1 MFNLYSFL
9 YYTLSLSVLAVFL
22 LLLKRIFRDKLSP
35 RWQYG
40 IWSLL
45 ALRAVL
51 PLTGNGK
58 ELTSFIQWFVETLK
72 QLVEPGLAS
81 AYTRLDRVTTALFP
95 IPVVQRAPVSP
106 TDWIFAGYVVGV
118 IIFALYYLFSY
129 IRLRK
134 LLKNGVQ
141 TTDTV
146 GNMIDSICKEYSLY
160 SCDVL
165 EINGISS
172 AFICGVFKPVLIIPA
187 GSVPERQVLL
197 HELLH
202 LRYYDAVQNLFWCL
216 VKIINW
222 CNPLLLW
229 VCRRIGNDLESL
241 CDQRVLERLEGEERR
256 DYGRTLLAMANQ
268 RYARTPGTTSLSN
281 GGPFIA
287 QRIEAIAR
295 FKRYPRGMALVSVCM
310 GIILAFAFFYGNQ
323 STSALYR
330 RPYDRPVR
338 AAMSV
343 ASARIYRC
351 TTPAGAFDTY
361 AKGLFAQDR
370 MILAAASPLEDQQ
383 EIIYGQQAPWISCEG
398 LIHEEKYGYNI
409 YNRYL
414 QTYSANSQMNYRV
427 YNLRRVDEHHEGL
440 LVLQTGPFAAG
451 DNTPSRYFFIVHPL
465 RLLQQQGRWVVEPSG
480 EPYFVE
486 TKSLHDPLQ
495 DLPPLASYQ
504 AKGEYG
510 HAEIVFQTALTV
522 NNERH
527 ANSWIQDIIYFDRTL
542 KPNAEFESYL
552 SNHLGTYH
560 YTGSLEN
567 IELLGIATRKVYG
580 KTAAM
585 PESLLEEFAQRE
597 TEWTN
602 VSGSSSGGDYDG
614 ISFDMKK
621 AAEFKD
627 WDRQILM
634 GSGGGGTVED
644 GLTDPDK
651 LPGVPAGIAIR
662 LYLNDEPTEDLMAV
676 EVVK

>member
-9 YYTLSLSVLAVFL
+9 YYTLSMSVLAGFL

-51 PLTGNGK
+51 PLTGNGR
-58 ELTSFIQWFVETLK
+58 ELTAFIQWFVETLK
-72 QLVEPGLAS
+72 QLVEPGQAS
-81 AYTRLDRVTTALFP
+81 AYTRLDRVTTVLFP
-95 IPVVQRAPVSP
+95 IPVIHKAPESL
-106 TDWIFAGYVVGV
+106 TDWIFVGYMVGV
-118 IIFALYYLFSY
+118 IVFALYYLFSY
-129 IRLRK
+129 VRLRK
-134 LLKNGVQ
+134 LLKNGAE
-141 TTDTV
+141 TTDNV
-146 GNMIDSICKEYSLY
+146 RNMIEGICKEYSLY
-160 SCDVL
+160 SCDVR

-172 AFICGVFKPVLIIPA
+172 AFVCGVFKPVLIIPA
-187 GSVPERQVLL
+187 GTVPERQILL

-229 VCRRIGNDLESL
+229 ACSRIGNDLESL
-241 CDQRVLERLEGEERR
+241 CDQRVLERLEGEARR

-268 RYARTPGTTSLSN
+268 RYARAPGTTSLSN

-323 STSALYR
+323 SPSALYR

-338 AAMSV
+338 AAMSI
-343 ASARIYRC
+343 ASARIFRC

-370 MILAAASPLEDQQ
+370 MMLAAASPLEDQQ
-383 EIIYGQQAPWISCEG
+383 EIIYGQKAPWISCEG

-414 QTYSANSQMNYRV
+414 QTFSANSQMNYRV
-427 YNLRRVDEHHEGL
+427 YNLRKAGDHHEGL
-440 LVLQTGPFAAG
+440 LVLQTGPFAAD

-465 RLLQQQGRWVVEPSG
+465 RLLQQQGRWVVEASA

-486 TKSLHDPLQ
+486 TESLHDPLQ

-504 AKGEYG
+504 AQGEYG
-510 HAEIVFQTALTV
+510 YAEIIFQTALTV
-522 NNERH
+522 NNDLH
-527 ANSWIQDIIYFDRTL
+527 ANSWIQDTVYFDRTL
-542 KPNAEFESYL
+542 KPDAEFDSYL
-552 SNHLGTYH
+552 SSHLGTYH

-567 IELLGIATRKVYG
+567 IELLGIAARKVYG
-580 KTAAM
+580 KTTAM
-585 PESLLEEFAQRE
+585 PESLLEEFAQKE

-621 AAEFKD
+621 ACEFDD

-644 GLTDPDK
+644 GLTDLDK

-662 LYLNDEPTEDLMAV
+662 LYLNDKPTEDLMAV
-676 EVVK
+676 EVIK